1 MNTNKHTL
9 LAALNGA
16 GNQQPLA
23 LLWMR
28 FFEEPDSRKAMD
40 AFSWALDHELRLRMP
55 DKSLGGLLQ
64 GRESEIRQDAHLLL
78 LQKLLVGNHRLVAAT
93 GNDSPETIEGEIA
106 RSVGAGVSYS
116 FRRLRRKTS
125 RDTKRWCALSD
136 VNSGAALSCSPVI
149 DEAVP
154 YSALVELATRCLR
167 NGVRK
172 KQLSAKTA
180 GIGLA
185 MLNRGWSQAE
195 IARRTRK
202 SRASVSQKVAVIRT
216 YLRSEME
223 SEIEDYFQGK

>member
-1 MNTNKHTL
+1 MKTHKHTL

-16 GNQQPLA
+16 GNPQPMA
-23 LLWMR
+23 LLWLR
-28 FFEEPDSRKAMD
+28 FFEQPDNPKALD
-40 AFSWALDHELRLRMP
+40 AFSWALDQELHARMP
-55 DKSLGGLLQ
+55 DKFLGGILL

-78 LQKLLVGNHRLVAAT
+78 LKTLLLGNRRLIAAT
-93 GNDSPETIEGEIA
+93 GNGSPETIEREVA
-106 RSVGAGVSYS
+106 RSVGAGVNYAY
-116 FRRLRRKTS
+116 RRLRRKTS

-136 VNSGAALSCSPVI
+136 VNSGAALSCSPAI